1 MSCHLSPAVKKH
13 GLHVS
18 LRVKAFGNFLDEMN
32 QLGSMEPKFIK
43 LASELLFACSK
54 VHDDEQD
61 ITTAVKPII
70 TALVEGL
77 DVRVDCMRS
86 EEDVRKCVTSFR
98 CARTGNG

>member
-1 MSCHLSPAVKKH
+1 M
-13 GLHVS
+13 
-18 LRVKAFGNFLDEMN
+18 
-32 QLGSMEPKFIK
+32 
-43 LASELLFACSK
+43 
-54 VHDDEQD
+54 HDDEQD